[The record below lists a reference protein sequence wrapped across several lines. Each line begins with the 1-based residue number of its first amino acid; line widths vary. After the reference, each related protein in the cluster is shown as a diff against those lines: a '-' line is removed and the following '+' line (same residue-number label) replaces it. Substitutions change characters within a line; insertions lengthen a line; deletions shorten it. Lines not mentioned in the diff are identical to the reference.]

1 MYYVELAEEVVVVVV
16 AAVVRAVAEAA
27 VRVVVE
33 HLVHEHQDLVLALV
47 LAVRVD
53 LDTVEYRV
61 PDLVVQLD
69 EQAIGR

>member
-1 MYYVELAEEVVVVVV
+1 LYYVELAEEVVVVVV